1 MSYRYLGRS
10 GLKVSRLALGTMMFG
25 GPTDEPTSHE
35 IIARAKAR
43 GVNFIDTADVYQKGR
58 TEEVV
63 GRAIRHDRDEWVL
76 ATKFANPLGEGPN
89 DRGTSRKWIIQ
100 AVEGSLRR
108 LGTDYLDIL
117 YFHRADF
124 NAPLGEAVRAIGD
137 RSAPASC
144 AISACRISVG
154 GASPKRR
161 TWPTPR
167 ASTGPW
173 PASRCTTWS
182 TAAPRPSSFRP
193 RRPMAWAWCPT
204 ARWRAACS
212 RPSTT
217 PTSRRPKARARAPG
231 QAAAGNGV
239 ATGIAAH
246 RPPHPRLPRHPGHRS
261 RAVRAGLGAQQP
273 AGDQRH
279 RRPAHHRAM
288 GVLRQRARL
297 RLHRRGRGAGGQPV
311 AAGHPSTP
319 GFTDPGHPVE
329 GRVPYAAP
337 ATRAATEE

>member
-1 MSYRYLGRS
+1 MGAGHQVRQPAGR
-10 GLKVSRLALGTMMFG
+10 
-25 GPTDEPTSHE
+25 GPQRPGHLPQVDHPG
-35 IIARAKAR
+35 R
-43 GVNFIDTADVYQKGR
+43 GRQ
-58 TEEVV
+58 
-63 GRAIRHDRDEWVL
+63 
-76 ATKFANPLGEGPN
+76 
-89 DRGTSRKWIIQ
+89 
-100 AVEGSLRR
+100 
-108 LGTDYLDIL
+108 
-117 YFHRADF
+117 
-124 NAPLGEAVRAIGD
+124 
-137 RSAPASC
+137 SAPAGHRLPRHPVLPPRRLQRPAGRGRARHRRHGPRRQAALFRRVEFPWVAHRRSGAPGRRRGHRPARGQPAAVQPC
-144 AISACRISVG
+144 QPQRRGRAASGRG
-154 GASPKRR
+154 GLWRGRGVLQPAGARR
-161 TWPTPR
+161 AHGQVR
-167 ASTGPW
+167 
-173 PASRCTTWS
+173 
-182 TAAPRPSSFRP
+182 PRPAAG
-193 RRPMAWAWCPT
+193 RRH
-204 ARWRAACS
+204 ARG
-212 RPSTT
+212 
-217 PTSRRPKARARAPG
+217 APG